1 MHVCIYKYQYKYKY
15 IYIYVCIHMYIEG
28 HDVMMSFVE
37 HECRF
42 LKVN

>member
-1 MHVCIYKYQYKYKY
+1 MYVYINININTNIY
-15 IYIYVCIHMYIEG
+15 IYICIHMYIEG